1 MLDHMPKKIIL
12 DTDLCG
18 DCDDVGALAILLNL
32 DRLGYAKTLAVTY
45 CLGNPW
51 GSDFIQ
57 HTLDWFGRNDIPYG
71 KLTDYTFANYPVHDE
86 RFIRPYFQQFPRK
99 ERYPAPWDAIRLL
112 RRTLANNGGAKDI
125 TLCSIGGLHN
135 IGLLFTSGPDDI
147 SPKTG
152 AELMAE
158 NLCEVVIMMGNFA
171 HPEQGECNAGYDK
184 PAGKHFLAHC
194 PVPITFAGFEVGVH
208 LMTGAPSEFQQPGHP
223 VRESYRIRENGVFV
237 RNSWDPVT
245 VYYAVMGTQGLWRHS
260 DPCTVALD
268 MDDASLRITAG
279 GIHRYLIQTGEDEQ
293 IVRTLDALIV

>member
-57 HTLDWFGRNDIPYG
+57 HTLDWFGRSDIPYG

-86 RFIRPYFQQFPRK
+86 RFIRPYFQRFPHK
-99 ERYPAPWDAIRLL
+99 ERYPAPYDASRLL
-112 RRTLANNGGAKDI
+112 RRTLADNGGVKDI
-125 TLCSIGGLHN
+125 TLCGIGGLHN

-158 NLCEVVIMMGNFA
+158 NLCEVVLMFGNFA
-171 HPEQGECNAGYDK
+171 HPEQGECNAGYDI
-184 PAGKHFLAHC
+184 PAGMHFLKHC

-223 VRESYRIRENGVFV
+223 VRESYRLREKGAFV

-245 VYYAVMGTQGLWRHS
+245 VYYAVMGTQDLWRHS
-260 DPCTVALD
+260 DPCTIALN
-268 MDDASLRITAG
+268 DDAGLRITEG
-279 GIHRYLIQTGEDEQ
+279 GLHRYLIQTSADEQ
-293 IVRTLDALIV
+293 IVRILDELIV

>member
-112 RRTLANNGGAKDI
+112 RRTLASNGGAKDI

-158 NLCEVVIMMGNFA
+158 NHAGTEDSGLCKE
-171 HPEQGECNAGYDK
+171 
-184 PAGKHFLAHC
+184 
-194 PVPITFAGFEVGVH
+194 
-208 LMTGAPSEFQQPGHP
+208 
-223 VRESYRIRENGVFV
+223 R
-237 RNSWDPVT
+237 
-245 VYYAVMGTQGLWRHS
+245 
-260 DPCTVALD
+260 
-268 MDDASLRITAG
+268 
-279 GIHRYLIQTGEDEQ
+279 
-293 IVRTLDALIV
+293 

>member
-152 AELMAE
+152 AELLAE

-194 PVPITFAGFEVGVH
+194 PVPITFADK
-208 LMTGAPSEFQQPGHP
+208 S
-223 VRESYRIRENGVFV
+223 
-237 RNSWDPVT
+237 D
-245 VYYAVMGTQGLWRHS
+245 VYK
-260 DPCTVALD
+260 
-268 MDDASLRITAG
+268 
-279 GIHRYLIQTGEDEQ
+279 
-293 IVRTLDALIV
+293 

>member
-1 MLDHMPKKIIL
+1 MLNHMPKKIIL

-223 VRESYRIRENGVFV
+223 VRESYRIREKGAFV

-260 DPCTVALD
+260 DPCTVALH